1 MIKKKM
7 GMVYMTELDEIKAE
21 IKQLEKELKDTK
33 DYNRQW
39 ELGHKLKDLYS
50 KRYKLEE
57 MGFQ

>member
-1 MIKKKM
+1 
-7 GMVYMTELDEIKAE
+7 MVYMTELDEIKAE

-50 KRYKLEE
+50 KQYKLEE